1 MNISKLGDLS
11 GMTTEGKVSAIEN
24 YLRVLGDELDYILTH
39 LDSNNVIEIDIAK
52 TKLYKGEE
60 NEL

>member
-1 MNISKLGDLS
+1 MNVSKLNDLA
-11 GMTTEGKVSAIEN
+11 GRTTEDKVGIIEN